1 MAAHQSRP
9 IAATPILAAMAVGA
23 VVGWLIGP
31 QGKVGGVEVL
41 GFFDFLGTI
50 FINLLKMVVV
60 PLISASII
68 TGVASVGS
76 GRDLGRLGIKTLA
89 FYVFTTLLSVLIAL
103 ALVDLIK
110 PGIVDGVPAR
120 ALLAL
125 EASSDIVNASVQQK
139 ASITVFDTL
148 LSIVPTNIFQA
159 AGANNLLGVMFFS
172 VLFGFFLARI
182 ELPYRQTVLEL
193 WQGVFRVMMRMT
205 IFVMSLAP
213 VGIFGLTAR
222 VVAKSGVHA
231 AAPILTFG
239 ACVVAGI
246 IIYAVVA
253 LPVLLRLA
261 GVRNPFR
268 LFSAMSP
275 ALLTAFSTASSA
287 ATLPLSLE
295 CLEKRANVSE
305 RIASFVMPLGTS
317 INHAGS
323 ALYECAGAMFIA
335 QAYGLELSFGQQFT
349 VVTLALLT
357 SMGVAGIP
365 AASLVAIAVILSAVG
380 LPAEGIGAL
389 LVLDRLL
396 DMARTATTVFADAAC
411 TVIVARLE
419 GEKDVLTDAQPS
431 DSAGKDIPT
440 VLNPPST

>member
-9 IAATPILAAMAVGA
+9 IAATPILVAMVIGA

-31 QGKVGGVEVL
+31 TGKVGGVEVL
-41 GFFDFLGTI
+41 GLFEFLGTL

-60 PLISASII
+60 PLISASIV
-68 TGVASVGS
+68 TGVASIGS

-110 PGIVDGVPAR
+110 PGIVNGVPAR
-120 ALLAL
+120 SLLAL
-125 EASSDIVNASVQQK
+125 EASSDVVKSSVQQR
-139 ASITVFDTL
+139 ASVTVFDTL
-148 LSIVPTNIFQA
+148 LGIVPTNILQA
-159 AGANNLLGVMFFS
+159 ASTNNLLGVMFFS

-182 ELPYRQTVLEL
+182 DLPYRQTVLDF

-205 IFVMSLAP
+205 VWVMSLAP

-222 VVAKSGVHA
+222 VVAKSGIHA
-231 AAPILTFG
+231 AGPILAFG

-246 IIYAVVA
+246 IIYAAVA
-253 LPVLLRLA
+253 LPALLRIA
-261 GVRNPFR
+261 GVRNPLR

-295 CLEKRANVSE
+295 CLEKRAGVSE
-305 RIASFVMPLGTS
+305 RIATFVMPLGTS

-335 QAYGLELSFGQQFT
+335 QAYGLNLSFGQQFT

-380 LPAEGIGAL
+380 LPPEGIGAL

-396 DMARTATTVFADAAC
+396 DMARTAINVFADAVC

-419 GEKDVLTDAQPS
+419 GEKNVLSDV
-431 DSAGKDIPT
+431 SAIADT
-440 VLNPPST
+440 ARASTT

>member
-1 MAAHQSRP
+1 MAAHQARP
-9 IAATPILAAMAVGA
+9 ISATPILVAMAIGA
-23 VVGWLIGP
+23 VIGWLIGP
-31 QGKVGGVEVL
+31 EGKVGGVQVL
-41 GFFDFLGTI
+41 GFFDFLGTL

-89 FYVFTTLLSVLIAL
+89 YYVFTTLLSVLIAL
-103 ALVDLIK
+103 ALVDLIE
-110 PGIVDGVPAR
+110 PGIVNGVPAKS
-120 ALLAL
+120 LLAL
-125 EASSDIVNASVQQK
+125 ETSSDIVNSSVQQR
-139 ASITVFDTL
+139 ANVTVYDTL
-148 LSIVPTNIFQA
+148 LSIVPTNVLQA
-159 AGANNLLGVMFFS
+159 ASSNNLLGVMFFS

-182 ELPYRQTVLEL
+182 ELPYRQTVLEFA
-193 WQGVFRVMMRMT
+193 QGVFRVMMRMT

-222 VVAKSGVHA
+222 VVAKSGIHA
-231 AAPILTFG
+231 AGPILAFG

-246 IIYAVVA
+246 IIYATIA
-253 LPVLLRLA
+253 LPLLLRL
-261 GVRNPFR
+261 GGIRNPLR

-295 CLEKRANVSE
+295 CLQKRANVSE

-335 QAYGLELSFGQQFT
+335 QAYGLHLSFGQQFT
-349 VVTLALLT
+349 VVVLALLT

-365 AASLVAIAVILSAVG
+365 AASLVAIAIILSAVG
-380 LPAEGIGAL
+380 LPPEGIGAL

-396 DMARTATTVFADAAC
+396 DMARTAINVFADAVC
-411 TVIVARLE
+411 TVIVARSE
-419 GEKDVLTDAQPS
+419 GEKDVLTDVPRATDTTP
-431 DSAGKDIPT
+431 A
-440 VLNPPST
+440 STA

>member
-1 MAAHQSRP
+1 
-9 IAATPILAAMAVGA
+9 
-23 VVGWLIGP
+23 
-31 QGKVGGVEVL
+31 
-41 GFFDFLGTI
+41 
-50 FINLLKMVVV
+50 
-60 PLISASII
+60 
-68 TGVASVGS
+68 
-76 GRDLGRLGIKTLA
+76 
-89 FYVFTTLLSVLIAL
+89 LIAL

-110 PGIVDGVPAR
+110 PGIVNGVPAR

-125 EASSDIVNASVQQK
+125 EASSDVVKSSVQQR
-139 ASITVFDTL
+139 ASVTVFDTL
-148 LSIVPTNIFQA
+148 LGIVPTNILQA
-159 AGANNLLGVMFFS
+159 ASSNNLLGVMFFS

-182 ELPYRQTVLEL
+182 ELPYRQTVLEF
-193 WQGVFRVMMRMT
+193 WQGMFRVMMRMT
-205 IFVMSLAP
+205 IWVMSLAP
-213 VGIFGLTAR
+213 IGIFGLTAR
-222 VVAKSGVHA
+222 VVAKSGIHA
-231 AAPILTFG
+231 AGPILAFG

-246 IIYAVVA
+246 IIYAAVA
-253 LPVLLRLA
+253 LPLLLRLA
-261 GVRNPFR
+261 GVRNPLR

-295 CLEKRANVSE
+295 CLEKRAGVSE

-335 QAYGLELSFGQQFT
+335 QAYGLDLSFGQQFT

-380 LPAEGIGAL
+380 LPPEGIGAL

-396 DMARTATTVFADAAC
+396 DMARTAINVFADAVC

-419 GEKDVLTDAQPS
+419 GEKNVLTDV
-431 DSAGKDIPT
+431 SAIADT
-440 VLNPPST
+440 ARVSAT

>member
-1 MAAHQSRP
+1 MAASQSRP
-9 IAATPILAAMAVGA
+9 IAATPILVAMALGA
-23 VVGWLIGP
+23 TVGWLIGP
-31 QGKVGGVEVL
+31 EGRIGGVEVL
-41 GFFDFLGTI
+41 GFFEFLGTL

-68 TGVASVGS
+68 TGVASVGT

-103 ALVDLIK
+103 ALVDIIR
-110 PGIVDGVPAR
+110 PGVVNGVPAKS
-120 ALLAL
+120 LLAL
-125 EASSDIVNASVQQK
+125 ETASDIVNASVQQR
-139 ASITVFDTL
+139 AAATVFDTL
-148 LSIVPTNIFQA
+148 LSIVPTNVLQA
-159 AGANNLLGVMFFS
+159 AASNNLLGVMFFS
-172 VLFGFFLARI
+172 VLFGFFLARV
-182 ELPYRQTVLEL
+182 EPPFRQTVLDF

-205 IFVMSLAP
+205 LWVMSLAP
-213 VGIFGLTAR
+213 FGIFGLTAR

-231 AAPILTFG
+231 AGPILAFG

-246 IIYAVVA
+246 LIYALIA
-253 LPVLLRLA
+253 LPLLLRLA
-261 GVRNPFR
+261 GVRNPLR

-335 QAYGLELSFGQQFT
+335 QAYGLDLSFAQQFT

-380 LPAEGIGAL
+380 LPPEGIGAL

-396 DMARTATTVFADAAC
+396 DMARTAINVFADAVC

-419 GEKDVLTDAQPS
+419 GERGVLEGS
-431 DSAGKDIPT
+431 
-440 VLNPPST
+440 

>member
-1 MAAHQSRP
+1 MSLPHQPRA
-9 IAATPILAAMAVGA
+9 IAATPILVAMVCGA
-23 VVGWLIGP
+23 LAGWLVGP
-31 QGKVGGVEVL
+31 GGKIGGVEVL
-41 GFFDFLGTI
+41 GLFEFLGTI

-60 PLISASII
+60 PLISASIV
-68 TGVASVGS
+68 TGIATVGS
-76 GRDLGRLGIKTLA
+76 GRDLGRLGIKTLT

-103 ALVDLIK
+103 ALVDLVK
-110 PGIVDGVPAR
+110 PGIVNGQPAR

-125 EASSDIVNASVQQK
+125 EASSEIVNASVQQK
-139 ASITVFDTL
+139 ASATLLDTL
-148 LSIVPTNIFQA
+148 ISIVPTNVLQA
-159 AGANNLLGVMFFS
+159 ATTNNMLGVMFFS

-182 ELPYRQTVLEL
+182 ESPYRETLL
-193 WQGVFRVMMRMT
+193 NFWQGVFQVMMRMT
-205 IFVMSLAP
+205 LWVMTLAP

-231 AAPILTFG
+231 AGPILAFG

-246 IIYAVVA
+246 VLYSAVA
-253 LPVLLRLA
+253 LPLMLRVV
-261 GVRNPFR
+261 GVRNPLR

-335 QAYGLELSFGQQFT
+335 QAYGLDLSFAQQFT

-365 AASLVAIAVILSAVG
+365 AASLVAIAIILSAVG
-380 LPAEGIGAL
+380 LPPEGIGAL

-396 DMARTATTVFADAAC
+396 DMARTAINVFADAAC

-419 GEKDVLTDAQPS
+419 GERNVLAG
-431 DSAGKDIPT
+431 DSAAAGA
-440 VLNPPST
+440 LRSNPR

>member
-1 MAAHQSRP
+1 MAASQSRP
-9 IAATPILAAMAVGA
+9 ISATPILVAMVIGA
-23 VVGWLIGP
+23 VVGWLVGPAGRIGN
-31 QGKVGGVEVL
+31 VEVL
-41 GFFDFLGTI
+41 GLFDFLGTI

-76 GRDLGRLGIKTLA
+76 GRDLGRLGLKTLA

-103 ALVDLIK
+103 TLVDLVK
-110 PGIVDGVPAR
+110 PGIVNGVPAR

-125 EASSDIVNASVQQK
+125 EASSDIVNASVQQR
-139 ASITVFDTL
+139 AAATVFDTL
-148 LSIVPTNIFQA
+148 LSIVPTNVIQA
-159 AGANNLLGVMFFS
+159 ASANNLLGVMFFS

-182 ELPYRQTVLEL
+182 EMPFRQTLL
-193 WQGVFRVMMRMT
+193 DFWQGVFRVMMRMT

-213 VGIFGLTAR
+213 LGIFGLTAR

-231 AAPILTFG
+231 AGPILAFG
-239 ACVVAGI
+239 ACVVAGLML
-246 IIYAVVA
+246 YAVVA

-261 GVRNPFR
+261 GLRHPMR

-287 ATLPLSLE
+287 AALPLSLE
-295 CLEKRANVSE
+295 CLEKRGGVSE

-380 LPAEGIGAL
+380 LPPEGIGAL

-396 DMARTATTVFADAAC
+396 DMARTAINVFADAAC

-419 GEKDVLTDAQPS
+419 GETGVLGDGPMPAS
-431 DSAGKDIPT
+431 SS
-440 VLNPPST
+440 NPI

>member
-9 IAATPILAAMAVGA
+9 ISATPILVAMAVGA
-23 VVGWLIGP
+23 IVGWLVGP
-31 QGKVGGVEVL
+31 EAKIL
-41 GFFDFLGTI
+41 GFCDFLGTV
-50 FINLLKMVVV
+50 FLNLLKMVVV
-60 PLISASII
+60 PLIAASII

-103 ALVDLIK
+103 VLVDVIK
-110 PGIVDGVPAR
+110 PGIVNGEPAHS
-120 ALLAL
+120 LLAL

-139 ASITVFDTL
+139 ASVTVTDTL
-148 LSIVPTNIFQA
+148 LAIIPTNVIQA
-159 AGANNLLGVMFFS
+159 ASSNNLLGVMFFS

-182 ELPYRQTVLEL
+182 ELPYRQTLL
-193 WQGVFRVMMRMT
+193 DLTQGVFRVMMRMT
-205 IFVMSLAP
+205 IFIMSLAP
-213 VGIFGLTAR
+213 LGIFGLTAK
-222 VVAKSGVHA
+222 VVAKSGIHA
-231 AAPILTFG
+231 AGPILTFG

-246 IIYAVVA
+246 LIYAGVA
-253 LPVLLRLA
+253 LPVMLRLA
-261 GVRNPFR
+261 GIRNPYR

-287 ATLPLSLE
+287 AALPLSLE
-295 CLEKRANVSE
+295 SLEKRANVSE

-335 QAYGLELSFGQQFT
+335 QAYGLHLSFGQQFT
-349 VVTLALLT
+349 VVVLALLT
-357 SMGVAGIP
+357 SMGIAGIP

-380 LPAEGIGAL
+380 LPPEGIGAL

-396 DMARTATTVFADAAC
+396 DMARTAINVFADAAC

-419 GEKDVLTDAQPS
+419 GEKDVLNDNPER
-431 DSAGKDIPT
+431 PT
-440 VLNPPST
+440 ADGRVQA

>member
-9 IAATPILAAMAVGA
+9 ISATPILVAMAIGA
-23 VVGWLIGP
+23 AVGWLVGP
-31 QGKVGGVEVL
+31 DAKIL
-41 GFFDFLGTI
+41 SFFDFLGTV

-60 PLISASII
+60 PLISASIL
-68 TGVASVGS
+68 TGVASVGT
-76 GRDLGRLGIKTLA
+76 GRDLGRLGIKTLG

-103 ALVDLIK
+103 VLVDVIR
-110 PGIVDGVPAR
+110 PGIVNGEPAR
-120 ALLAL
+120 SLLAL
-125 EASSDIVNASVQQK
+125 EASSDVVNSSVQQK
-139 ASITVFDTL
+139 ASVTVTDTL
-148 LSIVPTNIFQA
+148 LNIIPTNIIQA
-159 AGANNLLGVMFFS
+159 AGTNNLLGVMFFS

-182 ELPYRQTVLEL
+182 ELPYRQTVLDL
-193 WQGVFRVMMRMT
+193 AHGIFRVMMRMT
-205 IFVMSLAP
+205 IFIMSLAP
-213 VGIFGLTAR
+213 VGIFGLTAK
-222 VVAKSGVHA
+222 VVAKSGIHA
-231 AAPILTFG
+231 AGPILTFG
-239 ACVVAGI
+239 ACVLGGI
-246 IIYAVVA
+246 LIYAGVA

-261 GVRNPFR
+261 GVRNPYR

-287 ATLPLSLE
+287 AALPLSLE
-295 CLEKRANVSE
+295 SLEKRANVSE

-335 QAYGLELSFGQQFT
+335 QAYGLDLTFGQQFT

-357 SMGVAGIP
+357 SMGIAGIP

-380 LPAEGIGAL
+380 LPPEGIGAL

-396 DMARTATTVFADAAC
+396 DMARTAINVFADAAC

-419 GEKDVLTDAQPS
+419 GERDVLE
-431 DSAGKDIPT
+431 SA
-440 VLNPPST
+440 PPRN

>member
-9 IAATPILAAMAVGA
+9 IAATPILVAMAIGGLVGW
-23 VVGWLIGP
+23 VVGPEGKIGN
-31 QGKVGGVEVL
+31 VEVL
-41 GFFDFLGTI
+41 GFFEFLGTL

-60 PLISASII
+60 PLISASIV
-68 TGVASVGS
+68 TGVASVGT

-103 ALVDLIK
+103 ALVDFIK
-110 PGIVDGVPAR
+110 PGIANGVPAR

-125 EASSDIVNASVQQK
+125 EASSDIVNSSVQQR
-139 ASITVFDTL
+139 ASVTVFDTL
-148 LSIVPTNIFQA
+148 LGIVPTNVLQA
-159 AGANNLLGVMFFS
+159 ATTNNLLGVMFFS

-182 ELPYRQTVLEL
+182 ELPYRQTVLDFT
-193 WQGVFRVMMRMT
+193 QGIFRIMMRMT
-205 IFVMSLAP
+205 IWIMTLAP
-213 VGIFGLTAR
+213 FGIFGLTAR
-222 VVAKSGVHA
+222 VVAKSGIHA
-231 AAPILTFG
+231 AGPILTFG

-246 IIYAVVA
+246 IIYAFVA
-253 LPVLLRLA
+253 LPVLLRVA
-261 GVRNPFR
+261 GVRNPLR
-268 LFSAMSP
+268 LLSAMSP

-295 CLEKRANVSE
+295 CLEKRAGVSE

-335 QAYGLELSFGQQFT
+335 QAYGLDLTFGQQFT

-380 LPAEGIGAL
+380 LPPEGIGAL

-396 DMARTATTVFADAAC
+396 DMARTAVNVFADAAC

-419 GEKDVLTDAQPS
+419 GEKDVLTDAMVTAETTP
-431 DSAGKDIPT
+431 A
-440 VLNPPST
+440 STT